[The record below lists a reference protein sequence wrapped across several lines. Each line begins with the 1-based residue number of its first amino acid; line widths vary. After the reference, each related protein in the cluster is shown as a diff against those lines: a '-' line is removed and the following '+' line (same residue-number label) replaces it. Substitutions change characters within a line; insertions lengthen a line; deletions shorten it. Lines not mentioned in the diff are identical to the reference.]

1 MEKDGPR
8 GKLKLKNVAIFIVNT
23 LIVTGYSIAK
33 DPTPNLYLDIPAPIL
48 SNWNMDN
55 VLTIDNTVDGYS
67 GATAK
72 TYIYSSKEDAEAA
85 ENDDEHWDTHSV
97 GYITWE
103 LDNGSGRAPGM
114 QVLNDNLD
122 YKYHNCIMA
131 SGEMEHPS
139 FPDTIVSKA
148 CNDPQGSSKRV
159 FLQLTKTETPVD
171 LVFDLGVKDI
181 RYKGLVDSTES
192 EDDSS
197 PNGGSSDKENTIEQ
211 FREKYG
217 VGRLYRVIQK
227 VRNDTD
233 KRVVS
238 YKFELGTGTGDQFEA
253 LNFEEHGVGFEMQS
267 SVPREF
273 FDGRTG
279 SAPDVD
285 VWKTERFATF
295 APKLFDDGVRPRFS
309 PGFLDHQAAG
319 FMKPVYS
326 VDANWKV
333 QNIDSGL
340 SLENGI
346 IGSLSQNFFS
356 VNDTHDANLPYDM
369 LGYMLPNSQVPSV
382 IGYWL
387 VNDVD
392 AESEGVVAIWDGHH
406 WRSGRAGLDG
416 DPETVDDNFAIIPA
430 AQLTEWA
437 DKPLGLDIP
446 GEDPSELIR
455 YAVIPSDDLAGL
467 NTDIFIHI
475 GEKLLDE
482 QSQPIFETLTLRV
495 TARAIDDVL
504 PGVPGSEAPEWM
516 LESNAAPDLSIYA
529 TVEDKLVAFNDY
541 VTTDEKTSVE
551 INALQ
556 NDMLNGEAVVVS
568 ETEISIVEEPINGTV
583 VVGTDH
589 IMTYTPANYFTGNEV
604 FKYKITTNDSVSN
617 LASVRV
623 VVNPEV
629 VLGAPVV
636 TNDNVMTMQET
647 SVQIDVL
654 ANDQYNPNMQHMLRL
669 RINNMPVNGD
679 AYINEDMEIVFTP
692 DAGFSGIEQFTYV
705 LEEDGVISN
714 NGVVT
719 VRVDEPFD
727 EDPISEEPVPNDENS
742 GSSGGGCTIGD
753 PNAPLDPTL
762 PLLMAISLIGLTLRR
777 NE

>member
-1 MEKDGPR
+1 MENDRPR
-8 GKLKLKNVAIFIVNT
+8 GKFKLKSLAIFLVSSM
-23 LIVTGYSIAK
+23 LVTGLSIAK
-33 DPTPNLYLDIPAPIL
+33 DPTPNLYLDVPAPIL

-55 VLTIDNTVDGYS
+55 VFTVDDTVDGFT

-72 TYIYSSKEDAEAA
+72 TYIYSSVEDAEAA
-85 ENDDEHWDTHSV
+85 KNDDDEWGTHSV

-103 LDNGSGRAPGM
+103 LDNGSGRAPGL

-181 RYKGLVDSTES
+181 RYKGLVDSTNS
-192 EDDSS
+192 EDDSGS
-197 PNGGSSDKENTIEQ
+197 NGGSSDKENTIEQ

-238 YKFELGTGTGDQFEA
+238 YKFELGTGVGDQFEA

-309 PGFLDHQAAG
+309 PGFLDHNAAG
-319 FMKPVYS
+319 FMDPVYS
-326 VDANWKV
+326 VDAHWKV

-356 VNDTHDANLPYDM
+356 VNDTHGANLPYDM

-387 VNDVD
+387 VNDID

-416 DPETVDDNFAIIPA
+416 DPETLDDNFAIIPA
-430 AQLTEWA
+430 EQLTAWA

-446 GEDPSELIR
+446 GEDPDELIR

-482 QSQPIFETLTLRV
+482 QSQPLFESLTLRV
-495 TARAIDDVL
+495 TARSIDDVL
-504 PGVPGSEAPEWM
+504 PGVPGSDIPEWM
-516 LESNAAPDLSIYA
+516 KEGNAAPDLSLYA
-529 TVEDKLVAFNDY
+529 TVEDELVALNDY
-541 VTTDEKTSVE
+541 VTTDEKTSV
-551 INALQ
+551 IIDALQ
-556 NDMLNGEAVVVS
+556 NDLLNGIPVTVG
-568 ETEISIVEEPINGTV
+568 ETEISIVEEPINGKVEINTSQM
-583 VVGTDH
+583 
-589 IMTYTPANYFTGNEV
+589 MTYTPADYFTGNEV
-604 FKYKITTNDSVSN
+604 FKYQITFGESVSN

-623 VVNPEV
+623 VVNPEI

-636 TNDNVMTMQET
+636 INDNVMTMQET
-647 SVQIDVL
+647 PVNIDVL
-654 ANDQYNPNMQHMLRL
+654 ANDKYTPGNQHMLHL
-669 RINNMPVNGD
+669 RINNKPVNGD
-679 AYINEDMEIVFTP
+679 AYLNEDMEIVFTP
-692 DAGFSGIEQFTYV
+692 AVGFSGIEQFTYV
-705 LEEDGVISN
+705 VEEDGIISN

-727 EDPISEEPVPNDENS
+727 DEPTPDSDSS
-742 GSSGGGCTIGD
+742 GSSGGGCAIGD
-753 PNAPLDPTL
+753 PNAPVDPTL
-762 PLLMAISLIGLTLRR
+762 PLLLSVSIIGLILRR
-777 NE
+777 HQND

>member
-1 MEKDGPR
+1 MENDRPR
-8 GKLKLKNVAIFIVNT
+8 GKFKLKRLAIF
-23 LIVTGYSIAK
+23 LISSMLVTGFSIAK
-33 DPTPNLYLDIPAPIL
+33 DPTPNLYLDVPAPIL

-55 VLTIDNTVDGYS
+55 VFTVDDTVDGFT

-72 TYIYSSKEDAEAA
+72 TYIYNSVEDAEAA
-85 ENDDEHWDTHSV
+85 ENDDDEWGTHSV

-103 LDNGSGRAPGM
+103 LDNGSGRAPGL

-181 RYKGLVDSTES
+181 RYKGLVDSTNS
-192 EDDSS
+192 EDDSGS
-197 PNGGSSDKENTIEQ
+197 NGGSSDKENTIEQ

-238 YKFELGTGTGDQFEA
+238 YKFELGTGVGDQFEA

-309 PGFLDHQAAG
+309 PGFLDHNAAG
-319 FMKPVYS
+319 FMKPVYT
-326 VDANWKV
+326 VDAHWKV

-356 VNDTHDANLPYDM
+356 VNDTHDANIPYDM

-387 VNDVD
+387 VNDID
-392 AESEGVVAIWDGHH
+392 AESEGVVAIWDGYN

-416 DPETVDDNFAIIPA
+416 DPETLGDNFAIIPPE
-430 AQLTEWA
+430 QLTAWA

-446 GEDPSELIR
+446 GEDPDELIR

-482 QSQPIFETLTLRV
+482 QSQPLFESLTLRV
-495 TARAIDDVL
+495 TARSIDDVL
-504 PGVPGSEAPEWM
+504 PGVPGSGLPEWM
-516 LESNAAPDLSIYA
+516 LVGNTAPDLSIYA
-529 TVEDKLVAFNDY
+529 TVEDKLIAFNDY
-541 VTTDEKTSVE
+541 VTTDEQTSVE
-551 INALQ
+551 IDALM
-556 NDMLNGEAVVVS
+556 NDMINGVPVIPS
-568 ETEISIVEEPINGTV
+568 DTEIAIVEEPINGKV
-583 VVGTDH
+583 EISTDK
-589 IMTYTPANYFTGNEV
+589 IMTYTPADYFTGNEV
-604 FKYKITTNDSVSN
+604 FKYQISVDDSSSN

-623 VVNPEV
+623 VVDPEV

-636 TNDNVMTMQET
+636 FNDNVMTMQET
-647 SVQIDVL
+647 SVSIDVL
-654 ANDQYNPNMQHMLRL
+654 ANDKYNTDKQHMLRL
-669 RINNMPVNGD
+669 RINNMPANGD
-679 AYINEDMEIVFTP
+679 AYINENMDIVFTP
-692 DAGFSGIEQFTYV
+692 ANGFSGIEQFTYV
-705 LEEDGVISN
+705 VEEDGVVSN

-719 VRVDEPFD
+719 VRVDEPFED
-727 EDPISEEPVPNDENS
+727 EPAPDNENIS
-742 GSSGGGCTIGD
+742 SSGGGCAIGD

-762 PLLMAISLIGLTLRR
+762 PLLLSVSIIGLILRR
-777 NE
+777 KQNKH